1 MINSIFRLTLLF
13 VYLKIITSSIN
24 NNNIYNNN
32 FYSNNNN
39 NIQYNM
45 LILRNSYLRL
55 KLSED
60 VAKIKYYYKKMY
72 TKTLN
77 LYYDLN
83 KEYYSLSDADRA
95 LIETIISLSY

>member
-1 MINSIFRLTLLF
+1 
-13 VYLKIITSSIN
+13 
-24 NNNIYNNN
+24 
-32 FYSNNNN
+32 
-39 NIQYNM
+39 M

-72 TKTLN
+72 TKILN

-83 KEYYSLSDADRA
+83 KEYYSLSDADRT